1 MRHADVLSAGG
12 GQAAVQL
19 AASLRQG
26 RFAGS
31 IMIIN
36 DEPGLPCQRPPLSKA
51 YLLGQ
56 IDEAAL
62 PLRPES
68 FFAAQSIELLAST
81 RVTAIDRAAQRVA
94 LSSGESIGYG
104 HLALATGAR
113 NREIPGMAGA
123 LGLRT
128 LADARVL
135 RDALGT
141 ARSVAIIGAG
151 FIGLEFAAV
160 AAARGLAVTVI
171 EAAPRAL
178 LRGVSAP
185 MAEALVARHRAW
197 GSRLLFGSAAE
208 TVMADLVLVAIGVIP
223 NTELAEAAGL
233 ACANGIVVDATLL
246 TADPA
251 ISAMGDCASFP
262 TGSGRVRLESVQNAA
277 DHARCIA
284 ERLLGRPAPY
294 AKVPWFWSDQGALK
308 LQIAGLATG
317 HDQTVIRGDADS
329 DALSVFCFAGDRLL
343 AVESLNRPAE
353 HMAARALLARPHGLT
368 PAQAA
373 DPGIDL
379 RSV

>member
-1 MRHADVLSAGG
+1 MRHADVLIAGG

>member
-1 MRHADVLSAGG
+1 
-12 GQAAVQL
+12 
-19 AASLRQG
+19 
-26 RFAGS
+26 
-31 IMIIN
+31 
-36 DEPGLPCQRPPLSKA
+36 
-51 YLLGQ
+51 
-56 IDEAAL
+56 
-62 PLRPES
+62 
-68 FFAAQSIELLAST
+68 
-81 RVTAIDRAAQRVA
+81 
-94 LSSGESIGYG
+94 
-104 HLALATGAR
+104 
-113 NREIPGMAGA
+113 
-123 LGLRT
+123 
-128 LADARVL
+128 
-135 RDALGT
+135 
-141 ARSVAIIGAG
+141 
-151 FIGLEFAAV
+151 
-160 AAARGLAVTVI
+160 
-171 EAAPRAL
+171 
-178 LRGVSAP
+178 
-185 MAEALVARHRAW
+185 
-197 GSRLLFGSAAE
+197 
-208 TVMADLVLVAIGVIP
+208 MADLVLVAIGVIP